1 MGILN
6 HALGLFWPWS
16 CVTPCPRANAT
27 GLQARSHLDC
37 IPISS
42 IRRAGGER
50 RGGAVDRMES
60 QPAGGGG
67 GGDPLEGAGELGS
80 GRGAYLPLGAGR
92 QVVFGPPTLLR
103 CRLVSQDAADA
114 IA

>member
-42 IRRAGGER
+42 SPETRAPQAKVAANIPPGPRQGAMGL
-50 RGGAVDRMES
+50 GGAIVEGQGDATDPIKRLYGAHS
-60 QPAGGGG
+60 AGAIPRFSPHRGIS
-67 GGDPLEGAGELGS
+67 GAI
-80 GRGAYLPLGAGR
+80 
-92 QVVFGPPTLLR
+92 GP
-103 CRLVSQDAADA
+103 
-114 IA
+114 